1 MTADLEPTRR
11 EALLADAVFGL
22 VDDADR
28 DELAALLR
36 DPQVQREYEE
46 LERAAALAGLAAAA
60 PAGDAPSADRE
71 AADML
76 ALAAKLHADAAAH
89 FDAARVASARARRHP
104 LRVLPWLLAAAS
116 VALAL
121 WPHGEPTPL
130 APSAMRAALLQQPA
144 SQWVQ
149 WDWQPGPSPLR
160 GALQGDVVWSV
171 GRDEGYLRLRGLPQ
185 LDGGHRYQ
193 LWILDGS
200 RQGAPVDGG
209 LLPSVGSGDEVV
221 VRVAARLPVRRE
233 AGFVLTVEDAD
244 GVVVSAQEHVVGIA
258 KP

>member
-1 MTADLEPTRR
+1 MTAELEPTRR
-11 EALLADAVFGL
+11 ETLLADAVFGWI
-22 VDDADR
+22 DEADR

-36 DPQVQREYEE
+36 DPQAQREYEE
-46 LERAAALAGLAAAA
+46 LERAAAVAGVVAEA
-60 PAGDAPSADRE
+60 PTAERDVDA
-71 AADML
+71 ML

-89 FDAARVASARARRHP
+89 FAAMRAEAARARLHP

-121 WPHGEPTPL
+121 WPETPPAPL

-144 SQWVQ
+144 SQWVR
-149 WDWQPGPSPLR
+149 WDWQPGPSPRR
-160 GALQGDVVWSV
+160 GEVQGDVVWAV

-185 LDGGHRYQ
+185 LDVGHRYQ
-193 LWILDGS
+193 LWVVDGS

-209 LLPSVGSGDEVV
+209 LLPDVGSGDEVV
-221 VRVAARLPVRRE
+221 VRVAARLPVRSE
-233 AGFVLTVEDAD
+233 AGFVLTVENAD
-244 GVVVSAQEHVVGIA
+244 GVVVSAQEHVVAIA